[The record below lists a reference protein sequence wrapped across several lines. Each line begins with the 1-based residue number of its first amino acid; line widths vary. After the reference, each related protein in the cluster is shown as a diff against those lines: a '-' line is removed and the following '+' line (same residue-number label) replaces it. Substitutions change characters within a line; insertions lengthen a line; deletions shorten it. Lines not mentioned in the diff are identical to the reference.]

1 MTTVAGLLV
10 FQDVI
15 KICYDCHLWP
25 YISLALMS
33 GYGLLCEC
41 STPLLLIWWYVSQIR
56 AQFFLDYICTFWSTP
71 SIWRNDSTIPPLL
84 QFWAKKILFFF
95 FYMYFFLSNFY
106 LCKQEYS
113 EKVLQMTKH
122 SLIFFSHVIQMG
134 KGFNCRKSKLH
145 LIMPI
150 IYFFTNSYK
159 LTMILLDDV
168 PCLCLFQQKKKK
180 GETFLVKWGRLFN

>member
-95 FYMYFFLSNFY
+95 GFT
-106 LCKQEYS
+106 CI
-113 EKVLQMTKH
+113 
-122 SLIFFSHVIQMG
+122 LIFFYQI
-134 KGFNCRKSKLH
+134 
-145 LIMPI
+145 
-150 IYFFTNSYK
+150 FTCVNKNTVKKFCKWQSTAWFSFPMLYRWAKDSIVVSPNS
-159 LTMILLDDV
+159 T
-168 PCLCLFQQKKKK
+168 
-180 GETFLVKWGRLFN
+180 